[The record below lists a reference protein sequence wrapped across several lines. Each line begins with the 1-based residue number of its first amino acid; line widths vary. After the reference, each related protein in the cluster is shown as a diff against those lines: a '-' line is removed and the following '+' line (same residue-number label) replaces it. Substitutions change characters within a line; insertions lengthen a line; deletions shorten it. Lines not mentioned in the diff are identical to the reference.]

1 MFNFRQYD
9 WKKYNVS
16 LIGIVT
22 ILMFISCY
30 LVKWAADSDLKASY
44 FRGQLTSMVFG
55 IVIAVVVS
63 LIDYHFICQFVLL
76 YYILGLILLFLT
88 KFSPLGTDLGTSC
101 YRWLKLGI
109 NFQPSEVCKLFLI
122 LALAV
127 FFTKY
132 YEQLDRFKTLVLAGL
147 ITIGLTILIMLQP
160 DLSSSLVMVFI
171 FVMMVFASG
180 MSYKIL
186 APVVICIIPTLI
198 GVIWY
203 CQQPYQKLLKP
214 YQYNRIFG
222 FLHPEDVANS
232 TMFQQNHS
240 VQSIASGQLIGK
252 ALSDA
257 TSTVRSYFYVDVRES
272 DFIFSVIGEELGFVG
287 SSLIICLLALVIFK
301 CWSTACKARDYLGK
315 MIAIGI
321 ASMFMFQVFANIGV
335 ACRILPNTGLPLP
348 FLSRGLTSLLGCSI
362 GIGIVLNIGLQT
374 KTNVRN
380 TFEIKDLEE
389 RGI

>member
-9 WKKYNVS
+9 WKKYNFS
-16 LIGIVT
+16 LIGVVT
-22 ILMFISCY
+22 VLMFISAY
-30 LVKWAADSDLKASY
+30 LVKWAADSDLKSAY
-44 FRGQLTSMVFG
+44 FKGQISSMIFG
-55 IVIAVVVS
+55 IIIAVVVS
-63 LIDYHFICQFVLL
+63 LIDYHFICQFVSL

-88 KFSPLGTDLGTSC
+88 RFSPLGTDLGTTC

-127 FFTKY
+127 FFTKN
-132 YEQLDRFKTLVLAGL
+132 YEQLDRFRTLVLAGL
-147 ITIGLTILIMLQP
+147 IAFGLTILIMAQP

-186 APVVICIIPTLI
+186 SPVVICVIPALI

-214 YQYNRIFG
+214 YQYDRIFG

-240 VQSIASGQLIGK
+240 VQAIASGQLIGK
-252 ALSDA
+252 ALSDSA
-257 TSTVRSYFYVDVRES
+257 TTVRSYFYVDVRES

-287 SSLIICLLALVIFK
+287 SCLVILLLAVVIFK

-348 FLSRGLTSLLGCSI
+348 FLSRGLTSLLGCST

-380 TFEIKDLEE
+380 TFELNDLEE